1 MTGVRG
7 LAHIN
12 LHAPAALIERVRQF
26 YIDIVGL
33 REGPRPAFRS
43 KGYWLYA
50 GDTDVLHL
58 IVHPGDEGPHT
69 TGWIDHIAF
78 SCTDLAGTCQRLDHA
93 GIPYR
98 LDTVT
103 ALNQMQ
109 LFVRDPADIVVEL
122 NFPIDLYKG

>member
-26 YIDIVGL
+26 YIDVIGL
-33 REGPRPAFRS
+33 REGPRPGFRS
-43 KGYWLYA
+43 SGHWLYA

-58 IVHPGDEGPHT
+58 IVHPGDEAPRS

-78 SCTDLAGTCQRLDHA
+78 SCTDLAATCQRLDHA
-93 GIPYR
+93 SIPYR

-109 LFVRDPADIVVEL
+109 LFVRDPAGIAVEL